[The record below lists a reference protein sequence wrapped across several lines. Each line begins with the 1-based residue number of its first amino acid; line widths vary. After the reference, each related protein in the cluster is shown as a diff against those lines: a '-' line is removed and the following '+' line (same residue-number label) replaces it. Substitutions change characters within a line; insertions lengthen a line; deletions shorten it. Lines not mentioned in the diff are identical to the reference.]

1 MLATRFRI
9 DHVTLQP
16 SWPVRSPFGD
26 RRVIPIEPVDEA

>member
-16 SWPVRSPFGD
+16 SWPVRPPFGD
-26 RRVIPIEPVDEA
+26 GRVIPIEPVNRA